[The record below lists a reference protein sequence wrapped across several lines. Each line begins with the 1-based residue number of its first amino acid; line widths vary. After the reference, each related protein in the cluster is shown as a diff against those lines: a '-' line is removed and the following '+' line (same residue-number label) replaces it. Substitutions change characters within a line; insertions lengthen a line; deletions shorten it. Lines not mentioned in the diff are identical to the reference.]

1 MGRPEAGEM
10 SSLRY
15 ITESLADITKTESI
29 CLSGSRKCAINDD
42 ASDWDIYVYSS
53 CRIMPEER
61 ECIFDSM
68 FPHVSVN
75 CSPFEEGDECIDKDG
90 NVFDIMYRSLEW
102 TEREVDDVYRHHNAR
117 VGYTTCFLHNIS
129 TSEILFDRNGWFKRI
144 QDEINS
150 GYPEELRTNIIR
162 KNARVING
170 SGAST
175 FMIQAELAKKRHDI
189 VSSNHRLTAILSSY
203 FDILFAYNRTYHP
216 GEKKLLQY
224 AHLLKD
230 FPPDMDE
237 DIERAIQTVANDGHI
252 KALKTLIG
260 HLYDFLQS

>member
-1 MGRPEAGEM
+1 MEKADMILKKLAEGF
-10 SSLRY
+10 SSL
-15 ITESLADITKTESI
+15 ENCSALAV
-29 CLSGSRKCAINDD
+29 SGSRTSAIHDD
-42 ASDWDIYVYSS
+42 ASDWDIYIYSS
-53 CRIMPEER
+53 TRIDPAVR
-61 ECIFDSM
+61 KKILSSLTDDYRI
-68 FPHVSVN
+68 
-75 CSPFEEGDECIDKDG
+75 CSSFFEEGDDFTAEGIF
-90 NVFDIMYRSLEW
+90 FDLMYRDTGFVHEQIRRVWTDHTPSL
-102 TEREVDDVYRHHNAR
+102 
-117 VGYTTCFLHNIS
+117 GYTTCFLHNIS

-150 GYPEELRTNIIR
+150 GYPEELRTNIIS

-237 DIERAIQTVANDGHI
+237 DIERAIHTVAKDGHI

>member
-1 MGRPEAGEM
+1 MEKADMILKKLADGF
-10 SSLRY
+10 SSL
-15 ITESLADITKTESI
+15 ENCSALAV
-29 CLSGSRKCAINDD
+29 SGSRTSAIHDD
-42 ASDWDIYVYSS
+42 ASDWDIYIYSS
-53 CRIMPEER
+53 TRIDPAVR
-61 ECIFDSM
+61 KKILSSLTDDYRI
-68 FPHVSVN
+68 
-75 CSPFEEGDECIDKDG
+75 CSSFFEEGDDFTAEGIC
-90 NVFDIMYRSLEW
+90 FDLMYRDTGFVHEQIRRVWTDHTPSL
-102 TEREVDDVYRHHNAR
+102 
-117 VGYTTCFLHNIS
+117 GYTTCFLHNIS
-129 TSEILFDRNGWFKRI
+129 TSEILFDRNGWFRRI

-237 DIERAIQTVANDGHI
+237 DIERAIHTVAKDGHI